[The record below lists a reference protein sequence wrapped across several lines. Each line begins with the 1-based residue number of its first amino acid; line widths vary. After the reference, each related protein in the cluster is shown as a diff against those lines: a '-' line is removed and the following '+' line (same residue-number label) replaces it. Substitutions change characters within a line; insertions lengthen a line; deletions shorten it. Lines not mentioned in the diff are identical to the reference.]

1 MVTSKT
7 GYTASM
13 ITEYVQAAANRATFE
28 VLEDGSIYGEIPSL
42 RGVWSNA
49 ETVERAHAELVEV
62 LEGWIAL
69 RLARN
74 LPIPSVAGVDIGS
87 PSEDGSLALDPRR
100 S

>member
-1 MVTSKT
+1 MIA
-7 GYTASM
+7 GY
-13 ITEYVQAAANRATFE
+13 VRAATNNATFE
-28 VLEDGSIYGEIPSL
+28 ILEDGSIYGEIPPL

-49 ETVERAHAELVEV
+49 ETVERAPAELVEV

-74 LPIPSVAGVDIGS
+74 LAIPSIAGVEIGS
-87 PSEDGSLALDPRR
+87 PPDGGSLALDPRR

>member
-1 MVTSKT
+1 MT
-7 GYTASM
+7 
-13 ITEYVQAAANRATFE
+13 TEYVRAAMNRATFE
-28 VLEDGSIYGEIPSL
+28 VLEDGSIYGEIPPL

-62 LEGWIAL
+62 LKGWIAL

-74 LPIPSVAGVDIGS
+74 LPIPSLAGVDIGAS
-87 PSEDGSLALDPRR
+87 PGDDSLALDATR

>member
-1 MVTSKT
+1 
-7 GYTASM
+7 M
-13 ITEYVQAAANRATFE
+13 IAEYVRVATKHATFE
-28 VLEDGSIYGEIPSL
+28 ILEDGSIFGEIPPL

-62 LEGWIAL
+62 LEEWITL

-74 LPIPSVAGVDIGS
+74 LPIPSMAGVEIGS
-87 PSEDGSLALDPRR
+87 PPDGGSLALDPRR